1 MHIRD
6 EAHRFGI
13 THHRNRRSASSLVS
27 ELDNIPGV
35 GAVSREKLVAKY
47 KTVSK
52 IKKAPYREVVNV
64 IGKRAADALFGWFA
78 LDKS

>member
-1 MHIRD
+1 MCRPELIIQSV
-6 EAHRFGI
+6 GI
-13 THHRNRRSASSLVS
+13 CDQLLVVS

>member
-35 GAVSREKLVAKY
+35 GAVSREKLAVKY
-47 KTVSK
+47 RTVRR
-52 IKKAPYREVVNV
+52 IRNAPYREVVNV
-64 IGKRAADALFGWFA
+64 IGKRSADALFAYFG